1 MELHIKN
8 LSKTYSNGVKALDD
22 VCLTI
27 PRGMFGLLGPN
38 GAGKST
44 LMRTIATLQDPDCGS
59 IYLSGLDVIKNKIEV
74 RSQLGYLPQE
84 FGVYP
89 KLSAYDML
97 DHIAVLKGI
106 RNGRKAMVEELLK
119 RVNLWDVRKKAL
131 GGFSGG
137 MKQRFGIAQALLG
150 DPQLIIVDEPTAGL
164 DPGERNRFYNLLSEI
179 GEEIIVILSTHIV
192 EDVKELCSQMAI
204 INMGRVL
211 FAGSPG
217 EALADIRD
225 CIWSSSVPKN
235 RLQELT
241 ATLPVISTRMIAGQP
256 VIHVFG
262 NYPPME
268 GFRQVEADLEDVY
281 FSHIKGFNKA
291 VQA

>member
-1 MELHIKN
+1 M
-8 LSKTYSNGVKALDD
+8 
-22 VCLTI
+22 
-27 PRGMFGLLGPN
+27 
-38 GAGKST
+38 
-44 LMRTIATLQDPDCGS
+44 
-59 IYLSGLDVIKNKIEV
+59 
-74 RSQLGYLPQE
+74 
-84 FGVYP
+84 
-89 KLSAYDML
+89 
-97 DHIAVLKGI
+97 
-106 RNGRKAMVEELLK
+106 
-119 RVNLWDVRKKAL
+119 
-131 GGFSGG
+131 
-137 MKQRFGIAQALLG
+137 
-150 DPQLIIVDEPTAGL
+150 
-164 DPGERNRFYNLLSEI
+164 
-179 GEEIIVILSTHIV
+179 
-192 EDVKELCSQMAI
+192 KELCSQMAI

-262 NYPPME
+262 NYPHME